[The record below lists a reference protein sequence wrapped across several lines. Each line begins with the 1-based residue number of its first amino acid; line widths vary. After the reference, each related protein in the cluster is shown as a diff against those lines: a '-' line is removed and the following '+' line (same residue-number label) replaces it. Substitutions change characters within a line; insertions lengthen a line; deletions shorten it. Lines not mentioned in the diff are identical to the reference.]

1 MKDFDKIISKISSK
15 DGLTDDESYFSFSY
29 ILEGNANENQI
40 EKFLLGLRE
49 RGEKIEEIT
58 AATKVMREK
67 SSKVIAP
74 KNAIDTCG
82 TGGSG
87 SGKYN
92 ISTAASLVAAG
103 VGSIIAKHGNR
114 TSLSSKS
121 GSSQVLEELGVKLD
135 IDAKKITE
143 CMEKSNIGF
152 MFAPN
157 HHPAMKYVGP
167 VRQKL
172 KIRTIFNIL
181 GPLSNPANVKKQLL
195 GVFDKKWIRPMAET
209 LKNLGSQRALLVNG
223 SDGFDELT
231 TTGISYVAELNN
243 NKIKTYEINPED
255 LGIKLSNFEDLIGGN
270 PEHNAK
276 KIISLLG
283 GEKGPY
289 RDIVLLNSA
298 AALYVDGKVENL
310 KDGISLSENSIDNGK
325 AKIALKNLIR
335 ISNSWKV
342 F

>member
-1 MKDFDKIISKISSK
+1 MTDFNNILSKVSSK
-15 DGLTDDESYFSFSY
+15 DGLSDEESYFSFNY
-29 ILEGNANENQI
+29 ILDGKASEKQI

-49 RGEKIEEIT
+49 RGEKIKEIT

-67 SSKVIAP
+67 SSKVSAP
-74 KNAIDTCG
+74 DNAIDTCG

-103 VGSIIAKHGNR
+103 AGAVIAKHGNR
-114 TSLSSKS
+114 ALSSKS

-135 IDAKKITE
+135 IGPKKITE
-143 CMEKSNIGF
+143 CIEKSNIGF

-172 KIRTIFNIL
+172 KVRTIFNIL
-181 GPLSNPANVKKQLL
+181 GPLSNPANVKKQLI
-195 GVFDKKWIRPMAET
+195 GVFDKNWLEPMAET
-209 LKNLGSQRALLVNG
+209 LRNLGSHRALLVNG

-231 TTGISYVAELNN
+231 TTGVSYVAELNDGN
-243 NKIKTYEINPED
+243 IKTYEISPEK
-255 LGIKLSNFEDLIGGN
+255 LGLKLSRFDDLIGGD
-270 PEHNAK
+270 PEQNAT
-276 KIISLLG
+276 KIISLLE

-298 AALYVDGKVENL
+298 AALYVDGKVKNL
-310 KDGISLSENSIDNGK
+310 KDGISMSENSIDNGS
-325 AKIALKNLIR
+325 AKIALNNLVR

-342 F
+342 S

>member
-1 MKDFDKIISKISSK
+1 MTDFNNILSKVSSK
-15 DGLTDDESYFSFSY
+15 DGLSDEESYFSFNY
-29 ILEGNANENQI
+29 ILDGKASEKQI

-67 SSKVIAP
+67 SSKVSAP
-74 KNAIDTCG
+74 DNAIDTCG

-103 VGSIIAKHGNR
+103 AGAVIAKHGNR
-114 TSLSSKS
+114 ALSSKS

-135 IDAKKITE
+135 IEPKKITE
-143 CMEKSNIGF
+143 CIEKSNIGF

-172 KIRTIFNIL
+172 KVRTIFNIL
-181 GPLSNPANVKKQLL
+181 GPLSNPANVKKQLI
-195 GVFDKKWIRPMAET
+195 GVFDKNWLEPMAET
-209 LKNLGSQRALLVNG
+209 LRNLGSHRALLVNG

-231 TTGISYVAELNN
+231 TTGVSYVAELNN
-243 NKIKTYEINPED
+243 GNIKTYEISPEK
-255 LGIKLSNFEDLIGGN
+255 LGLKLSSFDDLIGGD
-270 PEHNAK
+270 PEQNAT
-276 KIISLLG
+276 KIISLLE

-298 AALYVDGKVENL
+298 AALYVDGKVKNL
-310 KDGISLSENSIDNGK
+310 KDGISMSENSIDNGS
-325 AKIALKNLIR
+325 AKIALNNLVR
-335 ISNSWKV
+335 TSNS
-342 F
+342 

>member
-1 MKDFDKIISKISSK
+1 MKDFNNILSKVSSK
-15 DGLTDDESYFSFSY
+15 NGLSDEESYFSFNY
-29 ILEGNANENQI
+29 ILEGKASEKQI

-67 SSKVIAP
+67 SSKVSAP
-74 KNAIDTCG
+74 DSAIDTCG

-103 VGSIIAKHGNR
+103 AGAVIAKHGNR
-114 TSLSSKS
+114 ALSSKS

-135 IDAKKITE
+135 IDPKKITE
-143 CMEKSNIGF
+143 CIEKSNIGF

-167 VRQKL
+167 VRQRL
-172 KIRTIFNIL
+172 KVRTIFNIL
-181 GPLSNPANVKKQLL
+181 GPLSNPANVKKQLI
-195 GVFDKKWIRPMAET
+195 GVFDKKWLEPMVKT
-209 LKNLGSQRALLVNG
+209 LKSLGSHRALLVNG

-231 TTGISYVAELNN
+231 TTGVSHVAELNEGN
-243 NKIKTYEINPED
+243 IKTYEINPEK
-255 LGIKLSNFEDLIGGN
+255 LGLKLSKFDDLIGGE
-270 PEHNAK
+270 PKQNAK
-276 KIISLLG
+276 KIINLLE

-289 RDIVLLNSA
+289 RDIVLLNSS
-298 AALYVDGKVENL
+298 AALYVDGKVKNL
-310 KDGISLSENSIDNGK
+310 KDGISMSENSIDNGN
-325 AKIALKNLIR
+325 AKNALDNLVR
-335 ISNSWKV
+335 ISNS
-342 F
+342 

>member
-1 MKDFDKIISKISSK
+1 MTDFNNILSKVSSK
-15 DGLTDDESYFSFSY
+15 GGLSDEESYFSFNY
-29 ILEGNANENQI
+29 ILEGKASEKQI
-40 EKFLLGLRE
+40 EKFLLDLRE

-67 SSKVIAP
+67 SSKVSAP
-74 KNAIDTCG
+74 DNAIDTCG

-103 VGSIIAKHGNR
+103 VGAVIAKHGNR
-114 TSLSSKS
+114 ALSSKS

-135 IDAKKITE
+135 IGPKKITE
-143 CMEKSNIGF
+143 CIEKSNIGF

-167 VRQKL
+167 VRQRL
-172 KIRTIFNIL
+172 KVRTIFNIL
-181 GPLSNPANVKKQLL
+181 GPLSNPANVKKQLI
-195 GVFDKKWIRPMAET
+195 GVFDKKWLEPMAET
-209 LKNLGSQRALLVNG
+209 LRNLGSQRALLVSG

-231 TTGISYVAELNN
+231 TTGASYVAELNN
-243 NKIKTYEINPED
+243 GNIKTYEINPVK
-255 LGIKLSNFEDLIGGN
+255 LGLKLSKFDDLIGAD
-270 PEHNAK
+270 PKHNAK
-276 KIISLLG
+276 KIVHLLE

-298 AALYVDGKVENL
+298 AALYVDGRVKNL
-310 KDGISLSENSIDNGK
+310 KDGISMSENSIDNGN
-325 AKIALKNLIR
+325 AKIALNNLVR
-335 ISNSWKV
+335 TSNS
-342 F
+342 

>member
-1 MKDFDKIISKISSK
+1 MTDFNNILSKVSSK
-15 DGLTDDESYFSFSY
+15 GGLSDEESYFSFNY
-29 ILEGNANENQI
+29 ILEGKASEKQI
-40 EKFLLGLRE
+40 EKFLLDLRE

-67 SSKVIAP
+67 SSKVSAP
-74 KNAIDTCG
+74 DNAIDTCG

-103 VGSIIAKHGNR
+103 VGAVIAKHGNR
-114 TSLSSKS
+114 ALSSKS

-135 IDAKKITE
+135 IGPKKITE
-143 CMEKSNIGF
+143 CIEKSNIGF

-167 VRQKL
+167 VRQRL
-172 KIRTIFNIL
+172 KVRTIFNIL
-181 GPLSNPANVKKQLL
+181 GPLSNPANVKKQLI
-195 GVFDKKWIRPMAET
+195 GVFDKKWLEPMAET
-209 LKNLGSQRALLVNG
+209 LRNLGSERALLVNG

-231 TTGISYVAELNN
+231 TTGASYVAELNN
-243 NKIKTYEINPED
+243 GNIKTYEINPVK
-255 LGIKLSNFEDLIGGN
+255 LGLKLSKFDDLIGAD
-270 PEHNAK
+270 PKHNAK
-276 KIISLLG
+276 KIINLLE

-298 AALYVDGKVENL
+298 AALYVDGRVKNL
-310 KDGISLSENSIDNGK
+310 KDGISMSENSIDNGN
-325 AKIALKNLIR
+325 AKIALNNLVR
-335 ISNSWKV
+335 TSNS
-342 F
+342 

>member
-1 MKDFDKIISKISSK
+1 MTDFNNILSKVSSK
-15 DGLTDDESYFSFSY
+15 DGLSDEESYFSFNY
-29 ILEGNANENQI
+29 ILDGKASEKQI

-67 SSKVIAP
+67 SSKVSAP
-74 KNAIDTCG
+74 DNAIDTCG

-103 VGSIIAKHGNR
+103 AGAVIAKHGNR
-114 TSLSSKS
+114 ALSSKS

-135 IDAKKITE
+135 IEPKKITE
-143 CMEKSNIGF
+143 CIEKSNIGF

-172 KIRTIFNIL
+172 KVRTIFNIL
-181 GPLSNPANVKKQLL
+181 GPLSNPANVKKQLI
-195 GVFDKKWIRPMAET
+195 GVFDKNWLEPMAET
-209 LKNLGSQRALLVNG
+209 LRNLGSHRALLVNG

-231 TTGISYVAELNN
+231 TTGVSYVAELNN
-243 NKIKTYEINPED
+243 GNIKTYEISPEK
-255 LGIKLSNFEDLIGGN
+255 LGLKLSNFDDLIGGD
-270 PEHNAK
+270 PEQNAK
-276 KIISLLG
+276 KIISLLE

-298 AALYVDGKVENL
+298 AALYVDGKVKNL
-310 KDGISLSENSIDNGK
+310 KDGISMSENSIDNGS
-325 AKIALKNLIR
+325 AKIALNNLVR
-335 ISNSWKV
+335 TSNS
-342 F
+342 

>member
-1 MKDFDKIISKISSK
+1 MTDFNNILSKVSSK
-15 DGLTDDESYFSFSY
+15 DGLSDEESYFSFNY
-29 ILEGNANENQI
+29 ILDGKASEKQI

-67 SSKVIAP
+67 SSKVSAP
-74 KNAIDTCG
+74 DNAIDTCG

-103 VGSIIAKHGNR
+103 AGAVIAKHGNR
-114 TSLSSKS
+114 ALSSKS
-121 GSSQVLEELGVKLD
+121 GSSQVLEGLGVKLD
-135 IDAKKITE
+135 IEPKKITE
-143 CMEKSNIGF
+143 CIEKSNIGF

-172 KIRTIFNIL
+172 KVRTIFNIL
-181 GPLSNPANVKKQLL
+181 GPLSNPANVKKQLI
-195 GVFDKKWIRPMAET
+195 GVFDKKWLKPMAET
-209 LKNLGSQRALLVNG
+209 LRNLGSHRALLVNG

-231 TTGISYVAELNN
+231 TTGVSYVAELNN
-243 NKIKTYEINPED
+243 GNIKTYEISPEK
-255 LGIKLSNFEDLIGGN
+255 LGLKLSSFDDLIGGD
-270 PEHNAK
+270 PEQNAT
-276 KIISLLG
+276 KIISLLE

-298 AALYVDGKVENL
+298 AALYVDGKVKNL
-310 KDGISLSENSIDNGK
+310 KDGISMSENSIDNGS
-325 AKIALKNLIR
+325 AKIALNNLVR
-335 ISNSWKV
+335 ASNSWKIS
-342 F
+342 

>member
-1 MKDFDKIISKISSK
+1 MTDFNNILSKVSSK
-15 DGLTDDESYFSFSY
+15 GGLSDEESYFSFNY
-29 ILEGNANENQI
+29 ILEGKASEKQI
-40 EKFLLGLRE
+40 EKFLLDLRE

-67 SSKVIAP
+67 SSKVSAP
-74 KNAIDTCG
+74 DNAIDTCG

-103 VGSIIAKHGNR
+103 VGAVIAKHGNR
-114 TSLSSKS
+114 ALSSKS

-135 IDAKKITE
+135 IGPKKITE
-143 CMEKSNIGF
+143 CIEKSNIGF

-167 VRQKL
+167 VRQRL
-172 KIRTIFNIL
+172 KVRTIFNIL
-181 GPLSNPANVKKQLL
+181 GPLSNPANVKKQLI
-195 GVFDKKWIRPMAET
+195 GVFDKKWLEPMAET
-209 LKNLGSQRALLVNG
+209 LRNLGSQRALLVNG

-231 TTGISYVAELNN
+231 TTGASYVAELNDGN
-243 NKIKTYEINPED
+243 IKTYEINPVK
-255 LGIKLSNFEDLIGGN
+255 LGLKLSKFDDLIGAD
-270 PEHNAK
+270 PKHNAK
-276 KIISLLG
+276 KIINLLE

-298 AALYVDGKVENL
+298 AALYVDGRVKNL
-310 KDGISLSENSIDNGK
+310 KDGISMSENSIDNGN
-325 AKIALKNLIR
+325 AKIALNNLVR
-335 ISNSWKV
+335 TSNSWKIS
-342 F
+342 

>member
-1 MKDFDKIISKISSK
+1 MTDFNNILSKVSSK
-15 DGLTDDESYFSFSY
+15 DGLSDEESYFSFNY
-29 ILEGNANENQI
+29 ILDGKASEKQI

-67 SSKVIAP
+67 SSKVSAP
-74 KNAIDTCG
+74 DNAIDTCG

-103 VGSIIAKHGNR
+103 AGAVIAKHGNR
-114 TSLSSKS
+114 ALSSKS

-135 IDAKKITE
+135 IEPKKITE
-143 CMEKSNIGF
+143 CIEKSNIGF

-172 KIRTIFNIL
+172 KVRTIFNIL
-181 GPLSNPANVKKQLL
+181 GPLSNPANVKKQLI
-195 GVFDKKWIRPMAET
+195 GVFDKNWLEPMAET
-209 LKNLGSQRALLVNG
+209 LRNLGSHRALLVNG

-231 TTGISYVAELNN
+231 TTGVSYVAELNN
-243 NKIKTYEINPED
+243 GNIKTYEISPEK
-255 LGIKLSNFEDLIGGN
+255 LGLKLSNFDDLIGGD
-270 PEHNAK
+270 PEQNAK
-276 KIISLLG
+276 KIISLLE

-298 AALYVDGKVENL
+298 AALYVDGKVKNL
-310 KDGISLSENSIDNGK
+310 KDGISMSENSIDNGS
-325 AKIALKNLIR
+325 AKIALNNLVR
-335 ISNSWKV
+335 TSNSWKV
-342 F
+342 S